1 MPYQFTRRRN
11 QLRPDF
17 SGPILL
23 FTPYMLYLA
32 VHAPLI
38 RTGVL
43 LGLQSGWLSETI
55 RTGDGRGSL
64 PLDSV
69 PHSICKAFHLW
80 WSWGLCGVGERP
92 RERQQGN
99 RLCNVFGRVF
109 FFFFLKYSQ
118 LALTSG
124 RLGHPCSKFLSKC
137 VVEFIRTSKHIISK
151 EER

>member
-1 MPYQFTRRRN
+1 MVIKHAFSSIFKRSDYALKKSGCGWFTSVRLDCRLVPYRFTRRRN

-23 FTPYMLYLA
+23 FTPSVLYLA

-55 RTGDGRGSL
+55 RTGDGHGSL

-109 FFFFLKYSQ
+109 FF
-118 LALTSG
+118 
-124 RLGHPCSKFLSKC
+124 CS
-137 VVEFIRTSKHIISK
+137 
-151 EER
+151 

>member
-1 MPYQFTRRRN
+1 MKVFGRVNQCVPGLLQPASTAALCPIDSPEEGIRAAFVRR
-11 QLRPDF
+11 
-17 SGPILL
+17 ILL
-23 FTPYMLYLA
+23 FAPSVLYLA

-38 RTGVL
+38 SAGVL

-55 RTGDGRGSL
+55 RTGDGRSSL

-80 WSWGLCGVGERP
+80 WSSGLCAVGEQP

-109 FFFFLKYSQ
+109 FFF
-118 LALTSG
+118 
-124 RLGHPCSKFLSKC
+124 LS
-137 VVEFIRTSKHIISK
+137 IHS
-151 EER
+151 